1 MSNELNKDQPYQF
14 MVGMIPG
21 RNREKRKPLGC
32 VVIMADSVD
41 LAWGL
46 FRRQEGYKWDIVELQ
61 PTSPAGKFLKRL
73 GHADRNREGEAHD
86 RKYER
91 QLRATNRR
99 RAIARQNK
107 VR

>member
-1 MSNELNKDQPYQF
+1 MSNDLNKDIPYQF

-21 RNREKRKPLGC
+21 RIREKRKPLGC

-46 FRRQEGYKWDIVELQ
+46 FRKQEGNKWDIVELQ
-61 PTSPAGKFLKRL
+61 PVSPAGKYLKRL

-86 RKYER
+86 RRYEK
-91 QLRATNRR
+91 QLRAKRKR
-99 RAIARQNK
+99 QAARQG
-107 VR
+107 